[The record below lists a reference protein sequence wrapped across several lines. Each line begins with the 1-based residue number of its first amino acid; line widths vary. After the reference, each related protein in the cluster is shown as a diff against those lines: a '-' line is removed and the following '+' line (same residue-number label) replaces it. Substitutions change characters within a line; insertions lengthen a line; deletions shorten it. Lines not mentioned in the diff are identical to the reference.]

1 MAAHKG
7 WKKIAIIS
15 LLTGGILFLHYFT
28 FPDLKYHHAVYRMLF
43 YLPLVLGSFWFGLR
57 GAISISVGVS
67 IFYVPFVMK
76 NWQGLSFEDFDKLLE
91 GLLFVTVSLILGVL
105 VERERRKQQALVGAK
120 SLAAM
125 GAALS
130 EVAHDMKTPL
140 IAIGGFAGQ
149 VCGKLLPQDSDRR
162 KLEIVMQET
171 ARLEALV
178 KNMLDFGRPLE
189 VQSEQTRLNELVL
202 QTMETVRPLAQG
214 GGVELE
220 ADLNPSLPSL
230 MLDAPRVKRVLINLM
245 TNAVQASPEGERVRV
260 KTRRNKQKVW
270 LEVIDHGCGIQEQ
283 TQKSI
288 FDPFVSTKKGGTGL
302 GLAISKKIIE
312 AHGGEIFFK
321 SDGEKGAT
329 FTLRFPLAESGVS
342 KVT

>member
-1 MAAHKG
+1 MAAHKR
-7 WKKIAIIS
+7 WKKIVIIG
-15 LLTGGILFLHYFT
+15 LMTGGILFLHYFT
-28 FPDLKYHHAVYRMLF
+28 FPDLKYYHAVYRMLF
-43 YLPLVLGSFWFGLR
+43 YLPLVLGCFWFGLR
-57 GAISISVGVS
+57 GAISISLSVS
-67 IFYVPFVMK
+67 IFYVPFVIK

-105 VERERRKQQALVGAK
+105 VERERQKQQALVRAK

-149 VCGKLLPQDSDRR
+149 VCGKLQPQDSDRR

-178 KNMLDFGRPLE
+178 KNMLDFGKPLE
-189 VQSEQTRLNELVL
+189 VQPEQTRLNELVL
-202 QTMETVRPLAQG
+202 QTMETVRRVAQDE
-214 GGVELE
+214 GVELE
-220 ADLNPSLPSL
+220 ADLDPYLPSL

-260 KTRRNKQKVW
+260 KTRQNKQKVR
-270 LEVIDHGCGIQEQ
+270 LEVIDHGCGIPEQ
-283 TQKSI
+283 TKKSI
-288 FDPFVSTKKGGTGL
+288 FHPFVSTKKGGTGL
-302 GLAISKKIIE
+302 GLAISKKIVK
-312 AHGGEIFFK
+312 AHGGEISFQ

-329 FTLRFPLAESGVS
+329 FTLRFPLGESGES
-342 KVT
+342 KVI